1 MKTMKTVESRVL
13 EILRDCPETRNE
25 DMLLFYRY
33 YNRFADYLRAGELPL
48 EDLALSQVSPSIS
61 PMRSE
66 HAKARFIEM

>member
-33 YNRFADYLRAGELPL
+33 YENLLIYNGITQDGGRNGSTVRF
-48 EDLALSQVSPSIS
+48 
-61 PMRSE
+61 
-66 HAKARFIEM
+66 